1 MTRCRWR
8 LMRFGWPGAAT
19 WRMRGRS
26 LRRALRR
33 RRKSSLRRCMNRSS
47 ARVAGATRFWRRI
60 TETAPRLW
68 FGSPSMQ
75 TTPELKSSK
84 RGARRCDAF
93 RQCRQMATPTDDAIA
108 LSVAWRVGEAW
119 RHPAVCDKLQR
130 AWLRR
135 VRRAVNSGTR
145 TSFVQ
150 RWGRQVGKSWACI
163 AFALCEMQRRPG
175 IIVRYA
181 ALTGKSC
188 AAIVVPT
195 FEALRATMPD
205 DVRPVL
211 SEQKGTITAPNGST
225 MVFAGTDNEQFDRL
239 RGPKAHL
246 IMLDESAFYAD
257 LEAVERALLPQLNT
271 TNGLTLYF
279 SSPPESSAHPWVQ
292 RDAAAQAR
300 GNWSRATI
308 YDSPRYSPEA
318 VAAIE
323 RAEAERLGLTVE
335 ALKTTTYWR
344 REFEALIVTEEQR
357 AALPAW
363 TDEAAAELVGD
374 WVRPEYFDG
383 YVGADVGRWGDPHFG
398 FLGYHDP
405 ATNTFTVEHELE
417 MRSAPTHIGGFVD
430 EMRRLERE
438 AWGVN
443 RWEGTLYGVTRE
455 DIAQWP
461 EHLRYLFDE
470 GAPRQPYLR
479 VGDDDARLVIDVR
492 ATHGYGVVPAQKADK
507 YKAVDDLNQRIRE
520 RRWRVH
526 RRCVRT
532 IEQYRST
539 LWNRSRSEWER
550 TERDHGDAVDVSL
563 YVQRAIRWHRDCR
576 PPTPLPPELTASMPR
591 KPTPQGWT
599 GVFRR

>member
-1 MTRCRWR
+1 
-8 LMRFGWPGAAT
+8 
-19 WRMRGRS
+19 
-26 LRRALRR
+26 
-33 RRKSSLRRCMNRSS
+33 
-47 ARVAGATRFWRRI
+47 VAD
-60 TETAPRLW
+60 
-68 FGSPSMQ
+68 
-75 TTPELKSSK
+75 
-84 RGARRCDAF
+84 DA
-93 RQCRQMATPTDDAIA
+93 AIA

-119 RHPAVCDKLQR
+119 RHPAVCDRLQR

-135 VRRAVNSGTR
+135 VRRAVDSGTR

-195 FEALRATMPD
+195 FETLRATMPE

-211 SEQKGTITAPNGST
+211 SEQKGTITSPNDST
-225 MVFAGTDNEQFDRL
+225 LVFAGTDNEQFDRL

-308 YDSPRYSPEA
+308 YDSPRYLPET

-335 ALKTTTYWR
+335 ALKATTYWR

-357 AALPAW
+357 AAVPAW
-363 TDEAAAELVGD
+363 TDEAAAELVGE
-374 WVRPEYFDG
+374 WVRPGHFDG
-383 YVGADVGRWGDPHFG
+383 YVSADPGGGGDPHATLF
-398 FLGYHDP
+398 GYHDP
-405 ATNTFTVEHELE
+405 SSNSVTVEDELE
-417 MRSAPTHIGGFVD
+417 LRSATAHVGLWAQAIRD
-430 EMRRLERE
+430 KE
-438 AWGVN
+438 AALWGVD
-443 RWEGTLYGVTRE
+443 RWEGTLSGATRE
-455 DIAQWP
+455 WLVAHRLDK
-461 EHLRYLFDE
+461 EFLRVHSE
-470 GAPRQPYLR
+470 TAPRQPYLR
-479 VGDDDARLVIDVR
+479 VGDNDPTLTRDMALQ
-492 ATHGYGVVPAQKADK
+492 HGLAVLPSEKHDK
-507 YKAVDDLNQRIRE
+507 WVWVDTLNQLIRE
-520 RRWRVH
+520 RRVRIH
-526 RRCVRT
+526 PRCVRLL
-532 IEQYRST
+532 EQLRST
-539 LWNRSRSEWER
+539 LWNRTRSQWER
-550 TERDHGDAVDVSL
+550 TDRDHGDLVDCLVYLVRNVVWS
-563 YVQRAIRWHRDCR
+563 RDCR
-576 PPTPLPPELTASMPR
+576 PAPPVDRGLVMAQQVV
-591 KPTPQGWT
+591 QGKTT
-599 GVFRR
+599 GLEGLRRLR